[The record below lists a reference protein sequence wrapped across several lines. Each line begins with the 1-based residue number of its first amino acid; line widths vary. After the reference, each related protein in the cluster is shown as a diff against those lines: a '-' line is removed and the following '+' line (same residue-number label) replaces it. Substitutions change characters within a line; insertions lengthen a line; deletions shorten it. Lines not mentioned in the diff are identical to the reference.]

1 MADALKFTEDHLWL
15 RVEGNRAQLGI
26 SEYGQAELGEV
37 IAVELPDV
45 GDEVEK
51 GEPFGELE
59 SVRTVSELLSPLTG
73 TVTAINPE
81 LEDHPAIAS
90 TSAALSTCPLPMRT
104 GRVVTES
111 PRGGKPA
118 PGAFQRRTLC
128 YSPAHGSG
136 NDILRA
142 CDPTLCLGEQFQK
155 IFPKRRSS
163 LDSLPRPLLYSASV
177 DAGLWGFS
185 PGRWGG
191 KRTLP
196 TSNRR

>member
-1 MADALKFTEDHLWL
+1 MSTNAVCPIARRSARRRSRCATPCSPSRTE
-15 RVEGNRAQLGI
+15 A
-26 SEYGQAELGEV
+26 A
-37 IAVELPDV
+37 
-45 GDEVEK
+45 
-51 GEPFGELE
+51 
-59 SVRTVSELLSPLTG
+59 T
-73 TVTAINPE
+73 
-81 LEDHPAIAS
+81 PAIAS

-177 DAGLWGFS
+177 DAGLWDSRLGDGAVRERF
-185 PGRWGG
+185 R
-191 KRTLP
+191 LP
-196 TSNRR
+196 TGGRHGEEEGKEGQEEE

>member
-1 MADALKFTEDHLWL
+1 MSTNAVCPIARRSARRRSRCATPCSPSRTE
-15 RVEGNRAQLGI
+15 A
-26 SEYGQAELGEV
+26 A
-37 IAVELPDV
+37 
-45 GDEVEK
+45 
-51 GEPFGELE
+51 
-59 SVRTVSELLSPLTG
+59 T
-73 TVTAINPE
+73 
-81 LEDHPAIAS
+81 PAIAS

-155 IFPKRRSS
+155 IFQNA
-163 LDSLPRPLLYSASV
+163 DLL
-177 DAGLWGFS
+177 LTRS
-185 PGRWGG
+185 PGRFYTPRRWMRGCG
-191 KRTLP
+191 DSRLGDGAVRERFRLP
-196 TSNRR
+196 TGGRHGEEEGKEGQEEEQGEEKVEEVGEDRVMYRTHSWVC

>member
-1 MADALKFTEDHLWL
+1 MTVTILAPLLVMLFVLLQL
-15 RVEGNRAQLGI
+15 R
-26 SEYGQAELGEV
+26 
-37 IAVELPDV
+37 LP
-45 GDEVEK
+45 
-51 GEPFGELE
+51 PI
-59 SVRTVSELLSPLTG
+59 SPLFPYT
-73 TVTAINPE
+73 TLFRSIARRSARRRSRCATPCSPSRTEAAT
-81 LEDHPAIAS
+81 PAIAS

-128 YSPAHGSG
+128 YSPARGSG